1 MNLTKDSIKIKY
13 TREGYLP
20 NYPYHMISDEEMF
33 KAFLDVENQSGFFYD
48 NYPILEE
55 SLIPEYKALIAEMQR
70 QINAALKSDD
80 DDVEV
85 SDWIYTYMLGQVIS
99 VNSEKADIH
108 DLLVLLNE
116 DNIDDEFLPEAQ
128 RACYNISKAWV
139 NKIAFRPPTMFGEP
153 HVRKY
158 LRLLDSGISG
168 KG

>member
-55 SLIPEYKALIAEMQR
+55 SLIPEYNALIAEMQR

-80 DDVEV
+80 DDIEV

-139 NKIAFRPPTMFGEP
+139 NKIASRPPTMFGEP
-153 HVRKY
+153 HVIKY

>member
-33 KAFLDVENQSGFFYD
+33 KAFLDVENQTGFFYD

-55 SLIPEYKALIAEMQR
+55 SLIPEYKALVAEMQR

-153 HVRKY
+153 HVIKY